1 MSSREETLT
10 FRERGR
16 HRSLQGNSL
25 PPAYHPWV
33 RETPLR
39 IAVPEVESP
48 DWTRAGFIRARNALL
63 VPVKETG
70 VVYRTGIVVPTLDH
84 CPRAA

>member
-10 FRERGR
+10 FRER
-16 HRSLQGNSL
+16 RSAQVAAGQSL